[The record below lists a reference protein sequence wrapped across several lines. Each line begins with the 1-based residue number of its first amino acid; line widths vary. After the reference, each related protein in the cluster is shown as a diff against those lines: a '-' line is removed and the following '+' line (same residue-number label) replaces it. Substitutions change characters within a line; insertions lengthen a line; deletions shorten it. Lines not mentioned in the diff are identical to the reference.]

1 MSDISIGLH
10 FIVTGMVVVFLTLT
24 IMSAAMWF
32 VGRFAIRVKQKK
44 DVSFTIKP
52 TESNVLDENELAAV
66 SIALLM
72 YRTEKEEAVL
82 EFEPPVHWKV
92 QGRIESLERTP

>member
-10 FIVTGMVVVFLTLT
+10 FIVTGMAVVFLTLA

-32 VGRFAIRVKQKK
+32 VGRFAGRVKEKK
-44 DVSFTIKP
+44 VVSFAIEP
-52 TESNVLDENELAAV
+52 TENYGLDENELAAV
-66 SIALLM
+66 SIALLL
-72 YRTEKEEAVL
+72 YRSEKEDALL

>member
-24 IMSAAMWF
+24 IISAAMWF

-44 DVSFTIKP
+44 DVSFTLKP

-82 EFEPPVHWKV
+82 EFETPVNWKV
-92 QGRIESLERTP
+92 QGRIESLERNP